1 LSSAR
6 DLNLADTKAIQ
17 SLTAAFY
24 FLFSFFF
31 YFVLE
36 KTNMS
41 SLENWATD
49 KLAIFLGFD
58 TETIKTQVLPYLMS
72 TESPDIFADRVM
84 VKNKQIETHPLELLT

>member
-1 LSSAR
+1 LRSAR
-6 DLNLADTKAIQ
+6 DLNLADIKAIQ

-24 FLFSFFF
+24 FILFFIFFLF
-31 YFVLE
+31 YFVLG

-58 TETIKTQVLPYLMS
+58 SGTIKTQVLPYLMS

-84 VKNKQIETHPLELLT
+84 VKINK